1 MTFVLFMYK
10 HNTASEDSHCIRFF
24 PKEAL
29 PFISRPSL
37 FDQKKSQQPKKQI
50 FLHQLYCNSKSISF
64 IENAFKQ
71 AFKRKWLQL
80 FCFDSVFNKQ
90 KQHFCRLCSDSF
102 SVSPGTKI
110 HVEAAIKLH
119 AKNGQRSYS
128 LILFYNQPRR
138 GGAARINQ
146 PLCLNGK
153 IFAPSL
159 ASINW
164 FR

>member
-1 MTFVLFMYK
+1 MYK

-64 IENAFKQ
+64 IENTFKQ

-119 AKNGQRSYS
+119 AKNGQ
-128 LILFYNQPRR
+128 
-138 GGAARINQ
+138 
-146 PLCLNGK
+146 
-153 IFAPSL
+153 
-159 ASINW
+159 
-164 FR
+164 

>member
-1 MTFVLFMYK
+1 MYK
-10 HNTASEDSHCIRFF
+10 VF
-24 PKEAL
+24 PER
-29 PFISRPSL
+29 SPSL
-37 FDQKKSQQPKKQI
+37 YLPSVTFDQKKSQQPKKQI

-64 IENAFKQ
+64 IENTFKK